1 VVKDSNDAIT
11 LKDREGNIL
20 AWNFGAEQ
28 MYGFTEGEAL
38 KMNIRDIVPE
48 DKCQEALDF
57 VGKIF
62 QGEKINSFKT
72 KRLTKDGRCLDIWLT
87 VTILKDDTGNPNA
100 IATTERDITHY
111 KQVEAK

>member
-1 VVKDSNDAIT
+1 LELKLRRLATVVKDSNDAIT

-72 KRLTKDGRCLDIWLT
+72 KRLTKDGRCLD
-87 VTILKDDTGNPNA
+87 
-100 IATTERDITHY
+100 R
-111 KQVEAK
+111 